1 MFTQLLTDRQAS
13 NQYCAD
19 CGYKMVHSRAPSSQ
33 DFARIFVSVNHGIFI
48 CENCAL
54 LHQQNYGVEVS
65 FIKPIVDMPG
75 GRTKQRWTYTQL
87 RVLIISGGNRAFRDY
102 MEQYELM
109 SSETIQNRYNTQA
122 A

>member
-1 MFTQLLTDRQAS
+1 M
-13 NQYCAD
+13 
-19 CGYKMVHSRAPSSQ
+19 
-33 DFARIFVSVNHGIFI
+33 
-48 CENCAL
+48 
-54 LHQQNYGVEVS
+54 S
-65 FIKPIVDMPG
+65 FIKPIIDLPTAG
-75 GRTKQRWTYTQL
+75 TKQRWTYTQL